1 MKTKIVSLLIAFGLL
16 NAANAGNSAKM
27 SPNAGNSAKLGLASD
42 SFYRGVQKSEES
54 IQSSL
59 MFGTALG
66 SFNATPKAS
75 SLYWGSA
82 HVCSN
87 QAIDSGS
94 DSYHMGAGLG
104 KFFAEGLFSL
114 YGGFNHFEDV
124 SGEALSEV
132 EIKLS
137 SSVAFSPSLSVYRDI
152 DESLYTFELSASH
165 SLETD
170 VADISINASIGNTE
184 VTTSNDRDYYS
195 VGAST
200 SKSLSDSSN
209 LSLGVDYID
218 ADDIDGEFVFGSALS
233 FKF

>member
-16 NAANAGNSAKM
+16 NAANAGNSV
-27 SPNAGNSAKLGLASD
+27 KLGLASD
-42 SFYRGVQKSEES
+42 SFYRGAQKSEES

-59 MFGTALG
+59 MAGTALG
-66 SFNATPKAS
+66 GFNA
-75 SLYWGSA
+75 SA
-82 HVCSN
+82 HICSN
-87 QAIDSGS
+87 QAIDSES

-104 KFFAEGLFSL
+104 KSFAEGLFSL

-124 SGEALSEV
+124 PGEALSEV

-200 SKSLSDSSN
+200 SKSLSDSSD

-218 ADDIDGEFVFGSALS
+218 ADDISGEFVLGSALS